1 MPKSTAF
8 LRIWSRQAAVQAYN
22 KSMSFGLV
30 KNAAEIAKE
39 FELPSEM
46 LLQAATK
53 SFDQHMQ
60 AGLYRKALQIAQKYK
75 LPPEMAAA
83 AEKKIS

>member
-1 MPKSTAF
+1 
-8 LRIWSRQAAVQAYN
+8 
-22 KSMSFGLV
+22 MSFGLI

-39 FELPSEM
+39 FELPDEM
-46 LLQAATK
+46 LLLAATK

-60 AGLYRKALQIAQKYK
+60 AGLYRKALLIAQKYK